1 MGAGTGG
8 GPAAY
13 GDRSARIG
21 GADRV
26 HKGVLGYQ
34 HPLAIYD
41 TLLTDAVA

>member
-13 GDRSARIG
+13 GDQSARID